1 MRRCFT
7 DVKLLN
13 SAVWK
18 LLKFQFT
25 LTDVDGQTSSFLPPV
40 YVSDQLKREQKV

>member
-13 SAVWK
+13 AAVWK
-18 LLKFQFT
+18 LLKF
-25 LTDVDGQTSSFLPPV
+25 DVDGQTSSFLPPV
-40 YVSDQLKREQKV
+40 YVSDQLKHEQKV